1 MTARQVHTR
10 TYRCCP
16 GCGLVL
22 MDRTGVVSSSINTV
36 GWEKDEDGAN
46 GIMEVEFNSGV
57 VYQYVDVP
65 EWVYRQLLFAP
76 SPGRF
81 LNANVVNVYEGQQIG

>member
-1 MTARQVHTR
+1 
-10 TYRCCP
+10 
-16 GCGLVL
+16 

-36 GWEKDEDGAN
+36 GWEKDEDGVN

-81 LNANVVNVYEGQQIG
+81 LHANVVNVYEGQQIG